1 MAASRFQRL
10 IGFVAPTGE
19 THFGEV
25 PKDHHW
31 SQSLIGV
38 TAPIYEGSGPFDEN
52 FKLSEKSAEVK
63 ELLSPL
69 VDVPFIYGVGLN
81 YKQHADEAGV
91 PLPEVPKTFV
101 KYPDAMAG
109 PYDDIPLHRE
119 ARDVDYEGELV
130 FVMASTVKNLDDKT
144 NALSLVLGYTIGND
158 LSSRW
163 WQAAA
168 KGSQSNYA
176 KSFDKFAPLGPV
188 LVSSQLIPDP
198 ASLTL
203 RTWVNGEKRQ
213 QSGIDDLIFDVPAL
227 IRFFSQGRT
236 LRSGAVVMTGT
247 PAGVGS
253 FLEGEAKFLKEG
265 DVVEIE
271 VEEIGRIRNRI
282 TRE

>member
-1 MAASRFQRL
+1 MS
-10 IGFVAPTGE
+10 
-19 THFGEV
+19 HF
-25 PKDHHW
+25 K
-31 SQSLIGV
+31 
-38 TAPIYEGSGPFDEN
+38 
-52 FKLSEKSAEVK
+52 K
-63 ELLSPL
+63 
-69 VDVPFIYGVGLN
+69 
-81 YKQHADEAGV
+81 
-91 PLPEVPKTFV
+91 
-101 KYPDAMAG
+101 
-109 PYDDIPLHRE
+109 
-119 ARDVDYEGELV
+119 GELV

-144 NALSLVLGYTIGND
+144 NALPLVLGYTIGND

-213 QSGIDDLIFDVPAL
+213 DSGIDDLIFDVPAL

-271 VEEIGRIRNRI
+271 VEKIGRIRNRI